1 MGYIASKRS
10 KDGKP
15 RYVGQRL
22 DELVLSKNVLDF
34 PTRTTT
40 KNGKKALSED

>member
-1 MGYIASKRS
+1 MGYIASKRG

-22 DELVLSKNVLDF
+22 DELVFSKNVLDF
-34 PTRTTT
+34 PTRNTTET
-40 KNGKKALSED
+40 GEDALSQD